1 MFNSTYYDNYIN
13 SLPRFSNVFLK
24 VKTMRQKKSN
34 LWIYLSIIAVIGLI
48 LFVAVHEVP
57 LKSEHVEQPLDNTF
71 LDK

>member
-1 MFNSTYYDNYIN
+1 
-13 SLPRFSNVFLK
+13 
-24 VKTMRQKKSN
+24 MRQKKSN
-34 LWIYLSIIAVIGLI
+34 LWIYLGIIAVIGLI